1 MSLLQNP
8 NLVLPDPTR
17 LGVADFPPD
26 VGPTWFAAYTTPRH
40 EKVVAR
46 QFDVRN
52 VESFLPLY
60 RSVRRWKNGCRV
72 AIDQPLFPS
81 YVFVRVRRRE
91 AVRVLQVPGVL
102 SLVSTGREP
111 AALPNSEIEALRC
124 GLPGRCFE
132 PHPYLTTG
140 EKVRV
145 LSGAL
150 AGMIGVL
157 IRKKNEFRV
166 VLSLDLICQ
175 SVSLEIDAEE
185 VEPLQR

>member
-1 MSLLQNP
+1 LLP
-8 NLVLPDPTR
+8 NSELVLPHPAQ
-17 LGVADFPPD
+17 LGLADSPLD
-26 VGPTWFAAYTTPRH
+26 GELTWFAAYTTPRH

-60 RSVRRWKNGCRV
+60 RSLRRWKNGCRV
-72 AIDQPLFPS
+72 AIERPLFPS

-111 AALPNSEIEALRC
+111 APLPNSEIEALRS

-132 PHPYLTTG
+132 PHPYLIAG